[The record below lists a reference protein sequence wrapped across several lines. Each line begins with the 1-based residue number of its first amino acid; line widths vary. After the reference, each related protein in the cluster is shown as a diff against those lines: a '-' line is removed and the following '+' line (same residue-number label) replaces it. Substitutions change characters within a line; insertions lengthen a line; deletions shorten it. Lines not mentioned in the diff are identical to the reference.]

1 MEKNFVKVRTKKD
14 VFIFTSCI
22 VVGISAILLPTGP
35 AINIAAAMLVILGL
49 VMAPM
54 LKSGFR
60 DELSGGEYLKKEYF
74 FLQGMKPQ
82 LLGAVMFKPES
93 LDLKEKDKGNTMRV
107 DIYYSKDAGK
117 AYMQLLEYV
126 PHQYNPCTK
135 MMEYDLN
142 RVNSLI

>member
-1 MEKNFVKVRTKKD
+1 
-14 VFIFTSCI
+14 
-22 VVGISAILLPTGP
+22 
-35 AINIAAAMLVILGL
+35 
-49 VMAPM
+49 
-54 LKSGFR
+54 
-60 DELSGGEYLKKEYF
+60 LKKEYF

-135 MMEYDLN
+135 MMEYDLD

>member
-35 AINIAAAMLVILGL
+35 AVNIAAAMLVILGL

-74 FLQGMKPQ
+74 FLEESMGPNW
-82 LLGAVMFKPES
+82 MF
-93 LDLKEKDKGNTMRV
+93 
-107 DIYYSKDAGK
+107 I
-117 AYMQLLEYV
+117 
-126 PHQYNPCTK
+126 
-135 MMEYDLN
+135 
-142 RVNSLI
+142 